1 LTARAKTRPQEFN
14 TEVTEN
20 TGGTEKSEEAK
31 GEKEKREKEKREKE
45 KREKDNAEAQRA
57 LRFAEEGEC

>member
-31 GEKEKREKEKREKE
+31 GEKEKREKEKREK
-45 KREKDNAEAQRA
+45 DNAEAQRA